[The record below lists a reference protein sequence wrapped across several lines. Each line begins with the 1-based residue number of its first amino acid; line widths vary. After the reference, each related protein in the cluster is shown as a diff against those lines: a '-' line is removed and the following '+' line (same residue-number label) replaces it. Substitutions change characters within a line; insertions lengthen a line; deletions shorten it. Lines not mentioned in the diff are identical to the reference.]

1 MFAILKKPAVT
12 LGLVA
17 VVALIWNGMVYALI
31 REQLDPVAAQTL
43 TDDYRHFIDIRPIWE
58 LTAAHITYIA
68 GLIGAV
74 LLVVQRKEAAWAF
87 ALSTVAAAITVISTF
102 VLGPAIIG
110 TIMLVVTIVAG
121 LFTWFARRRFG

>member
-43 TDDYRHFIDIRPIWE
+43 TDDYRHFIDIRLIWE

-87 ALSTVAAAITVISTF
+87 ALSTVAAAITVIPTF